1 MILMLIY
8 IRIAIYFSGLKRII
22 CILNRDISF
31 RLMPSF
37 LSNFKITQFLISEY
51 NVYHA
56 NMRILG
62 NIILYM
68 YMFCVCIG
76 EGLPC
81 RWVSCNFCL
90 FHGHL
95 SRDNASTREK
105 HSHKSNLRLTKYDK
119 HTVYSTCSC
128 ELNISIR

>member
-1 MILMLIY
+1 MLIC
-8 IRIAIYFSGLKRII
+8 IRIAIYFSGLKCII

-37 LSNFKITQFLISEY
+37 LSNFKINSISEY

-56 NMRILG
+56 NSRFCTCTR
-62 NIILYM
+62 
-68 YMFCVCIG
+68 MFSVFVLVKGCN
-76 EGLPC
+76 LQC
-81 RWVSCNFCL
+81 RWFSCNFCL
-90 FHGHL
+90 FRENISHG
-95 SRDNASTREK
+95 NASTREK
-105 HSHKSNLRLTKYDK
+105 HSHKSNLRLPKYDE